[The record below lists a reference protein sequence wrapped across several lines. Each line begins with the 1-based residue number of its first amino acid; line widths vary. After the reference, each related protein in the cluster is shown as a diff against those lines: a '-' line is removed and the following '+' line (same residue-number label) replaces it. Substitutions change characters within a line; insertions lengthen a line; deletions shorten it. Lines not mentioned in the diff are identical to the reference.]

1 VSHGKHRT
9 PKPAKTLRLRTLA
22 AGLGLA
28 AATATGAALTN
39 DLIASPQGDT
49 TWGAPDTGAHKG
61 KQPPPGPT
69 TQQGATPA
77 QNPGTVD
84 ACPQPR
90 NAPALKKN
98 A

>member
-9 PKPAKTLRLRTLA
+9 PKPAKTLRFRTIA

-49 TWGAPDTGAHKG
+49 TWGAPDTTPTVDNGTTTDG
-61 KQPPPGPT
+61 TTPPT
-69 TQQGATPA
+69 
-77 QNPGTVD
+77 NPGTGTGGTRTPLD
-84 ACPQPR
+84 TTR
-90 NAPALKKN
+90 G
-98 A
+98 